1 MLKAPDV
8 PSVLIE
14 LGYVSNKQDLKLM
27 TSDAWRGRTSD
38 ALAQARDDL
47 LLDQARR
54 LVTGTGVPTE
64 TGHEA
69 GQDPKTQGEAQ
80 V

>member
-27 TSDAWRGRTSD
+27 TSDAWRDAHQRGGR
-38 ALAQARDDL
+38 AGGEHV
-47 LLDQARR
+47 LLDPARGFRAGARR
-54 LVTGTGVPTE
+54 ELRCGD
-64 TGHEA
+64 EA
-69 GQDPKTQGEAQ
+69 SEACEACGQA
-80 V
+80 